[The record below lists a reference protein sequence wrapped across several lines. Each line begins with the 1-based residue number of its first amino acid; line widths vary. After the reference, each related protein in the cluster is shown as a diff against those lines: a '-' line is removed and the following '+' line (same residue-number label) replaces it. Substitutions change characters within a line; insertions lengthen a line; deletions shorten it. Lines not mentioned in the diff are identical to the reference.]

1 MALQDNFNAIYN
13 KKEHLQAEKQKI
25 KQHDIALEVQLLE
38 NLHEAQLDF
47 ITENDKN
54 MLLLPKTKR
63 QLITEVLQTSNIPVN
78 KKSKYADIENQRIF
92 LLKKYDIITNKTLR
106 LVKTFDKM
114 QEEKEAER
122 LKEEYKN
129 TTFEEIPQKQIN
141 HKHYFNWSGLLKLC
155 GYLIIIPILI
165 IWGMIDGIMKNK
177 R

>member
-38 NLHEAQLDF
+38 DLHEIQLDF

-78 KKSKYADIENQRIF
+78 KKSKYADIEHQRIF
-92 LLKKYDIITNKTLR
+92 LFKKYDTITNKTLR

-114 QEEKEAER
+114 QEEKEDESTQHDEIIE
-122 LKEEYKN
+122 LNKKQVQKN
-129 TTFEEIPQKQIN
+129 IISWETIRQFLLYTLLVPFLGLYI
-141 HKHYFNWSGLLKLC
+141 LLK
-155 GYLIIIPILI
+155 II
-165 IWGMIDGIMKNK
+165 NK
-177 R
+177 K